1 LVCFYLFWL
10 GSCFFSYDIFIKYK
24 APLPLHYFLI
34 KKGGIM
40 LKKHSIK
47 SYVLVAGL
55 ATVLFLPVTADADK
69 AADRAMKKDGF
80 GLESTRGNNSV
91 ADSLR
96 KADGHPDGAPAGM
109 PAGTMAPGMHPE
121 TMAPGTMAPGSAK
134 DGPIHPCPPACD
146 NRLHGGPGTMAPGT
160 MAPGKNFPG
169 GTFPGTTAD
178 GSGSSG
184 SAECSQT
191 PEDGWQSVTEVRSE
205 TDYQIG
211 FDDSVAG
218 RQFSKFD
225 NDSSIV
231 CVAGAVKPVYVGA
244 TPSDSNLGAYIS
256 SGMVCNLRN
265 DDLSSGGRGVDKL
278 ICP

>member
-1 LVCFYLFWL
+1 MKSRNIFVALFFTAFVF
-10 GSCFFSYDIFIKYK
+10 SFFGNLNNVDALEGVGGPGRHDPNI
-24 APLPLHYFLI
+24 PP
-34 KKGGIM
+34 GIM
-40 LKKHSIK
+40 S
-47 SYVLVAGL
+47 
-55 ATVLFLPVTADADK
+55 P
-69 AADRAMKKDGF
+69 GF
-80 GLESTRGNNSV
+80 
-91 ADSLR
+91 
-96 KADGHPDGAPAGM
+96 
-109 PAGTMAPGMHPE
+109 
-121 TMAPGTMAPGSAK
+121 AK

-146 NRLHGGPGTMAPGT
+146 NQQHGGPGTMPPGTMPPGTMPPGTMAPGT
-160 MAPGKNFPG
+160 MTPGKKFPG

-244 TPSDSNLGAYIS
+244 TPSDSNLGAYIN
-256 SGMVCNLRN
+256 SGMACNLRN

>member
-1 LVCFYLFWL
+1 MKKYICTALF
-10 GSCFFSYDIFIKYK
+10 FTAFMF
-24 APLPLHYFLI
+24 
-34 KKGGIM
+34 
-40 LKKHSIK
+40 
-47 SYVLVAGL
+47 
-55 ATVLFLPVTADADK
+55 PVFGNVSNADALGKYGCGNPDK
-69 AADRAMKKDGF
+69 RTHVNCLRGLLASTPYGLTVQQSSPSRDGL
-80 GLESTRGNNSV
+80 GNYGCGNPNKRTHTRCLRRLLDEHGAHLQVGNR
-91 ADSLR
+91 D
-96 KADGHPDGAPAGM
+96 DGPGTHAPADISHCANM
-109 PAGTMAPGMHPE
+109 PPETRPQCEAEAHGDPGNHPPTAPGI
-121 TMAPGTMAPGSAK
+121 APGTHAPGIA
-134 DGPIHPCPPACD
+134 
-146 NRLHGGPGTMAPGT
+146 APGT
-160 MAPGKNFPG
+160 HAPGIAAPG
-169 GTFPGTTAD
+169 IIAPGTTAD
-178 GSGSSG
+178 GSDSSG
-184 SAECSQT
+184 SADCSQT

-256 SGMVCNLRN
+256 SGMACNLRN